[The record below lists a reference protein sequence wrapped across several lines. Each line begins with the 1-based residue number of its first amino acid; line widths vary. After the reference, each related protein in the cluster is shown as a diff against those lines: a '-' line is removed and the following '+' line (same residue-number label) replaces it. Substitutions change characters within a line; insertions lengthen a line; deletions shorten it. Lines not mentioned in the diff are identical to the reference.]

1 MMELISPLVGLV
13 LTLSILSYVLGDNVL
28 YRIAV
33 HLFVGVVAGYVAA
46 TVIISVLLPQG
57 VGLLSALLGAG
68 GNLAGLALNLF
79 GLLLAL
85 LLVWKMFYP
94 GSNVGRVP
102 VAYLVGLGTAV
113 AVGGALTGTLLPQT
127 WATAF
132 ALSGDLVQL
141 ASDGLI
147 FIGTACTLLAF
158 HYGARLLPGGRLV
171 RPLPIR
177 WAAYIG
183 QAFMGLTFGVMYAGL
198 LAASV
203 AYLAERVNYIYTA
216 VLTLVP

>member
-1 MMELISPLVGLV
+1 MMEMLSPLVGLV

-33 HLFVGVVAGYVAA
+33 HIFVGVVAGYVAA

-57 VGLLSALLGAG
+57 VNLLSALLGAG
-68 GNLAGLALNLF
+68 GNLAGLTLNLF
-79 GLLLAL
+79 GLLLAV

-141 ASDGLI
+141 ASDVLI
-147 FIGTACTLLAF
+147 FIGAACTLLAF
-158 HYGARLLPGGRLV
+158 HYGARLLPGGRLE
-171 RPLPIR
+171 RRWPIR

-216 VLTLVP
+216 VLTLAP